1 MDAEIDESDSL
12 TSPAENDTPE
22 VWDAASDRG
31 MPSDSCC
38 DILFGIVFRLC
49 TLWPRPGPP

>member
-1 MDAEIDESDSL
+1 MDAEIDESDSF
-12 TSPAENDTPE
+12 TSTAENDTPE
-22 VWDAASDRG
+22 FWDAASDRG
-31 MPSDSCC
+31 MPSDSGC